1 MRPRSRVH
9 LPHGLFLLVDHLL
22 LLFGEARAR
31 AFAGWLMVVRAVV
44 RQETLVAISREV
56 IGKDDVVQI
65 FIVLVQLWWSRKL
78 VLTIVM

>member
-1 MRPRSRVH
+1 
-9 LPHGLFLLVDHLL
+9 
-22 LLFGEARAR
+22 
-31 AFAGWLMVVRAVV
+31 MVVRVVV

>member
-1 MRPRSRVH
+1 
-9 LPHGLFLLVDHLL
+9 
-22 LLFGEARAR
+22 
-31 AFAGWLMVVRAVV
+31 MVVRVVV

-56 IGKDDVVQI
+56 IGEDDVVQI